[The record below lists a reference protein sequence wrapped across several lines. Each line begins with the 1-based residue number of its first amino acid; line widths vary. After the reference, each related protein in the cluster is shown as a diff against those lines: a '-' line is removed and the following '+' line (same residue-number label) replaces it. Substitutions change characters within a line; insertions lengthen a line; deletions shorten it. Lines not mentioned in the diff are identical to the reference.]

1 VQGGRK
7 EEIIPRV
14 ALAVAM
20 SAGAGFL
27 LLALSAA
34 TGKLSSLDYQ
44 VRTLAEHARQPFWD
58 VVMRDVSLLGDRSGL
73 IPLIIIVGALLWRPI
88 RHWAMALPAVMAAAG
103 GVQIV
108 AKWAVDRPRPNHAA
122 WGFPS
127 GHVLSLVVLFG
138 LVSYTLSR
146 SSMRRRWQYLGS
158 AASAGAVLTVAWSRL
173 YLEAHWISDVAGGFM
188 LGLVC
193 LLLSIWLVD
202 TVIPGCVRRVRAA
215 GSAGPPPA
223 ADAMPMAALFPSAP
237 AAVDQ

>member
-1 VQGGRK
+1 M
-7 EEIIPRV
+7 PRV
-14 ALAVAM
+14 ALAMAT
-20 SAGAGFL
+20 SCGAAFL
-27 LLALSAA
+27 LLALFAA
-34 TGKLSSLDYQ
+34 TGQFSILDYR
-44 VRTLAEHARQPFWD
+44 VRALVEQTRQPFWD
-58 VVMRDVSLLGDRSGL
+58 LAMRDVSLMGDRSGL
-73 IPLIIIVGALLWRPI
+73 IPLIAIVGVLLWRPI
-88 RHWAMALPAVMAAAG
+88 RRWAIALPLIMTGVG

-138 LVSYTLSR
+138 LVSYVLSC
-146 SSMRRRWQYLGS
+146 SSISRRWRYLGG
-158 AASAGAVLTVAWSRL
+158 AAGAVVVLTVAWSRL

-202 TVIPGCVRRVRAA
+202 TVIPGGARSAHAA

-223 ADAMPMAALFPSAP
+223 ADAPMPGLVPSAP
-237 AAVDQ
+237 AAVEP

>member
-1 VQGGRK
+1 VHDGWK

-20 SAGAGFL
+20 SSGAGFL
-27 LLALSAA
+27 LLARFAA
-34 TGKLSSLDYQ
+34 TGKFSSLDYQ

-58 VVMRDVSLLGDRSGL
+58 VALRDVSLLGDRAGL

-88 RHWAMALPAVMAAAG
+88 RHWAMALPVVMAAVG

-108 AKWAVDRPRPNHAA
+108 AKWAVDRPRPNHTA

-138 LVSYTLSR
+138 LVSYVLFRATT
-146 SSMRRRWQYLGS
+146 RRRWQYLGS
-158 AASAGAVLTVAWSRL
+158 AACAGAVLTVAWSRL

-202 TVIPGCVRRVRAA
+202 TVIPGCARRALAA

-223 ADAMPMAALFPSAP
+223 TDAMPMAALVPSAP
-237 AAVDQ
+237 AAVNQ